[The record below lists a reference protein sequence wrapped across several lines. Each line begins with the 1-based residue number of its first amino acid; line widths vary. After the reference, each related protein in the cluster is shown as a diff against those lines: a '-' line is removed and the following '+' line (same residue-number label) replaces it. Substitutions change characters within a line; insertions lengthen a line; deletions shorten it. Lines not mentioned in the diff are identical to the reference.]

1 MTAAWLA
8 LQYVIARPLLNAMT
22 ALSIAAGI
30 AIVVATSALTTAAR
44 KSAQDT
50 AGGYQLL
57 IAAKGSP
64 VQAVLSTLF
73 FVEAPTGNIPFD
85 LYESLRKDRGVA
97 VAVPFSFGDNYRGNY
112 IVATTSD
119 YQTLIEIS
127 TGRAPRMQPGSRWPA
142 AAFEVIAGAAA
153 AKSAGLKLGDKF
165 TAAHGFVE
173 LPEDLAQLHHERAYT
188 VVGVLRQLN
197 SPTDRAIFT
206 TLDTAWLVHDGRH
219 GALPLLRPA
228 GAAEQEG
235 HTPQK
240 ALEITALLVHG
251 KSYGDVA
258 RLSAQLS
265 RRGDVQAVFPGRVAT
280 QLLSYLQR
288 GQVVVTAMAWL
299 AAGIAV
305 FAITVSLLA
314 AAIERRRQI
323 ATLRAIGASRGVVFG
338 VLAIEAGIITGIG
351 AIAGLVLGRAVAH
364 LVAWQ
369 VASQSGL
376 QLVPAPLGLAEFS
389 IALVAVALGLA
400 AGAIPAYV
408 ACREDVSRNLAPMI

>member
-8 LQYVIARPLLNAMT
+8 FQYVIARPLLNALT
-22 ALSIAAGI
+22 SLSIAAGI

-44 KSAQDT
+44 KSAQDN

-57 IAAKGSP
+57 VAAKGSP

-85 LYESLRKDRGVA
+85 LYEHLRQDQGVA
-97 VAVPFSFGDNYRGNY
+97 VAVPFSFGDNYRGSF

-119 YQTLIEIS
+119 YQKLIEVPV
-127 TGRAPRMQPGSRWPA
+127 GRAPQMQPGSRWPT
-142 AAFEVIAGAAA
+142 AAFEVIVGAAA
-153 AKSAGLKLGDKF
+153 AKSTGLKLGDKF

-173 LPEDLAQLHHERAYT
+173 LPEDLARPHEEHHYS

-206 TLDTAWLVHDGRH
+206 TLETAWLVHDELK
-219 GALPLLRPA
+219 GAVPLPRSA
-228 GAAEQEG
+228 GTAAHQE
-235 HTPQK
+235 HALQK
-240 ALEITALLVHG
+240 TTEITALLVHG

-280 QLLSYLQR
+280 QLLTYLQR

-323 ATLRAIGASRGVVFG
+323 ATLRAIGASRSVVFG
-338 VLAIEAGIITGIG
+338 VLAVEAGIITSIG
-351 AIAGLVLGRAVAH
+351 ATAGIVLGRAVAH

-369 VASQSGL
+369 VSHQSGF
-376 QLVPAPLGLAEFS
+376 QLVPAPLGPAEFS
-389 IALVAVALGLA
+389 IALVAVTLGLA
-400 AGAIPAYV
+400 AGTIPAYI

>member
-1 MTAAWLA
+1 MTSAWLA
-8 LQYVIARPLLNAMT
+8 VQYVAARPLLNVLT
-22 ALSIAAGI
+22 ALSIAAGV
-30 AIVVATSALTTAAR
+30 AIVAATSALTTAAHQ
-44 KSAQDT
+44 SAQDT

-57 IAAKGSP
+57 VAAKGSP

-73 FVEAPTGNIPFD
+73 FAEAPTGNIPFD
-85 LYESLRKDRGVA
+85 VYERLRQDRGIA
-97 VAVPFSFGDNYRGNY
+97 VAVPFSFGDNYRGSF

-119 YQTLIEIS
+119 YQNLIEAS
-127 TGRAPRMQPGSRWPA
+127 TGRAPQMEPGSRWPA

-153 AKSAGLKLGDKF
+153 ARSTGLKLGDKF

-173 LPEDLAQLHHERAYT
+173 LPEDLARPHDEHAYT

-206 TLDTAWLVHDGRH
+206 TLETAWLVHDEPH
-219 GALPLLRPA
+219 GAPPA
-228 GAAEQEG
+228 LQPAD
-235 HTPQK
+235 K
-240 ALEITALLVHG
+240 ATHKRNAQNAEITALLVHG

-265 RRGDVQAVFPGRVAT
+265 RRKDVQAVFPGRVAT

-323 ATLRAIGASRGVVFG
+323 ATLRAIGASSSVVFG
-338 VLAIEAGIITGIG
+338 VLAFEAGIITGIG
-351 AIAGLVLGRAVAH
+351 AIVGVVLGRVVAN
-364 LVAWQ
+364 LIAWQ
-369 VASQSGL
+369 VTSQSGL
-376 QLVPAPLGLAEFS
+376 PLVPAPVGPTELS

-400 AGAIPAYV
+400 AGAVPAYIS
-408 ACREDVSRNLAPMI
+408 CREDVSRNLAPIT